1 MKKLISNCLNLLVIV
16 VSVSLTSCATICGGA
31 KYNAEIIVDNHPKAE
46 INYNGQYIGSGR
58 AFIKIPRRNANKI
71 TFAVKEEGKKEQYY
85 NFQKRVFR
93 GWSLLGTIIVW
104 TGYIEG
110 IYLPWGVALDG
121 ITGSWWKPD
130 DNENGIVKV
139 DYDNYRYFLKYKAEN
154 EETVKSAYSTTQP
167 SATEPEASIE
177 TKLEQ
182 INSLKEKGL
191 ISDEEYD
198 KMRENILNNF

>member
-1 MKKLISNCLNLLVIV
+1 MKNCLKFAVIITTTI
-16 VSVSLTSCATICGGA
+16 SLTSCATICGGA

-58 AFIKIPRRNANKI
+58 ANIKISRRNANKI
-71 TFAVKEEGKKEQYY
+71 TFTVKEDGKKEQYF
-85 NFQKRVFR
+85 NFNRRVFR
-93 GWSLLGTIIVW
+93 GWSLLGTILGW
-104 TGYIEG
+104 TGYFEG
-110 IYLPWGVALDG
+110 IYLPWGIALDG

-154 EETVKSAYSTTQP
+154 EETEKSANNSKQ
-167 SATEPEASIE
+167 SATEPEVSIE